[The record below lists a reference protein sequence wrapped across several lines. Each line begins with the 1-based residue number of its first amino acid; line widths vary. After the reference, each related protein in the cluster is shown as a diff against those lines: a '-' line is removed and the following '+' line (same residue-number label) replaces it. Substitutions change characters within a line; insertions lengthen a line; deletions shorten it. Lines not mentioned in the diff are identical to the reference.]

1 MALRADLD
9 HGLDSRWSQV
19 LYVESS
25 QLTDEPTV
33 TCESRLSPRW
43 RMNQTFFGVKRA
55 QNSPIPPPQSYI
67 HLLCE
72 WQESKCIR
80 VEKGDSST

>member
-1 MALRADLD
+1 MELRADLD

-33 TCESRLSPRW
+33 TCESRLSPPW
-43 RMNQTFFGVKRA
+43 RMNQTFFVCETHA
-55 QNSPIPPPQSYI
+55 ELTLLPPPKLYPS
-67 HLLCE
+67 
-72 WQESKCIR
+72 
-80 VEKGDSST
+80 VV